1 MTNLIH
7 VETAFPAASLDRPAQ
22 GRKRISYLH
31 HPDFDRPEVVHEI
44 LESLTESGDQQ
55 SRLSSDDYRL
65 PDRSALT
72 PDVERQ
78 LFLRMNLLRCLAA
91 RRLESATVD
100 SIDNCERIVANLLAD
115 ADRIRNEILET
126 NQRLIVSNA
135 ALFMGSG
142 IPLADLVSE
151 ANVAMITAIERFDIS
166 RGFRLSTYATYA
178 IRRHLSRLVKR
189 DLKRRPNCP
198 ATGVNPDISDGPGEW
213 LDDHPSELASDVLK
227 CLPPREREMVRLRFG
242 LNAQGRTHT
251 LREIGSR
258 FNISKERVRQL
269 ISRSCEEAF
278 QRYSER
284 VGHD

>member
-7 VETAFPAASLDRPAQ
+7 VETASPAASLDRPAQ

-44 LESLTESGDQQ
+44 LETLTDSSDQQ
-55 SRLSSDDYRL
+55 TRLSSEDYRL
-65 PDRSALT
+65 PDRPALT
-72 PDVERQ
+72 PETERQ

-91 RRLESATVD
+91 RRLESATED
-100 SIDNCERIVANLLAD
+100 SLENCERIVDHLLLD
-115 ADRIRNEILET
+115 ADRIRNEILEA
-126 NQRLIVSNA
+126 NQRLIVSSA

-151 ANVAMITAIERFDIS
+151 ANLAMITAIERFDIS

-198 ATGVNPDISDGPGEW
+198 ANGVNPDICDGPGEW
-213 LDDHPSELASDVLK
+213 LDDHPGQLAADVLQ
-227 CLPPREREMVRLRFG
+227 CLPPREREIVKLRFG
-242 LNAQGRTHT
+242 FNAEGRTHT
-251 LREIGSR
+251 LREIGSL

-269 ISRSCEEAF
+269 ISRSCEEAL
-278 QRYSER
+278 QRYSQR
-284 VGHD
+284 VGHC